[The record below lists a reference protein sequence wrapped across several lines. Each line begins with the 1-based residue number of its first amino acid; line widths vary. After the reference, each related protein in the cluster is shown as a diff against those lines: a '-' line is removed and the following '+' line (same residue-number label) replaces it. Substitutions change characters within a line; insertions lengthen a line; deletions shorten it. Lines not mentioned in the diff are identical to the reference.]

1 AVWSCRRARPPYAPR
16 GPAPPPSE
24 RARAA
29 PGPPGA
35 APRHYEN
42 LRGAGGRGQRADLH
56 ASLLGAEDRGMKR
69 PERCRGH
76 ALGHHPSELPGEGRQ
91 RGRRHAGSDE
101 TVHEGAAPHLT
112 ILAHGQWTEAR
123 EILRRRDDGG
133 WGRHLVETGKGRRAA
148 HGPPTHLRGRPPPPP
163 PLPPAPGP
171 APRAGDGPAWA
182 GRPRRSPLA

>member
-56 ASLLGAEDRGMKR
+56 ASLLGAEDRGMKSA
-69 PERCRGH
+69 ERFRGH
-76 ALGHHPSELPGEGRQ
+76 ALGNDWSELPSEGRQ

-101 TVHEGAAPHLT
+101 TVHEGATPHLT
-112 ILAHGQWTEAR
+112 IRAHGQRTEAR

-148 HGPPTHLRGRPPPPP
+148 HGLAIHLRGGRAPRQHLAAGRGPPPPP
-163 PLPPAPGP
+163 A
-171 APRAGDGPAWA
+171 R
-182 GRPRRSPLA
+182 RPRGGPRPP